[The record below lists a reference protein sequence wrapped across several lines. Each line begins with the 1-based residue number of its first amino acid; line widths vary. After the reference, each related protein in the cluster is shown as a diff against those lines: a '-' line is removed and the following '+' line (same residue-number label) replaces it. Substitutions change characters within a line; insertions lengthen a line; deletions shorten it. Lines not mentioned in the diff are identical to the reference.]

1 MRQNNV
7 ESDLKTKHTENRMS
21 QTEITD
27 NPGKTA
33 SCVNKTTSY
42 REHIVNTAF
51 ASMTDRLCCNAGL
64 ACVKRDSEIGC

>member
-27 NPGKTA
+27 NPGKTV
-33 SCVNKTTSY
+33 SSVNRIT
-42 REHIVNTAF
+42 RARGHIVNKIFT
-51 ASMTDRLCCNAGL
+51 SMTDLLCCNAGL
-64 ACVKRDSEIGC
+64 TCVKRGSEI